1 MSRYRF
7 RDLLVCLAV
16 LAALVAPGWADE
28 KPAKAKAKTP
38 DPPKET
44 RLTIT
49 VKSVSG
55 RAHRM
60 VVRDEKTNWVPL
72 TAGEKL
78 DEMTVI
84 RTGFRSRVVLQFA
97 DNSEVEI
104 KRATK
109 MGIAEFRKKGKVVK
123 TRLGLKY
130 GAVRTTVQ
138 KARAINDFTVA
149 TPVATMAITG
159 SNPTQGFTGD
169 FGYKAHMPQG
179 HAIVTSGG
187 KNLALGSRSGTNNSL
202 SKWSVL
208 ATQGVK
214 PVLVGGGGS
223 MALSGSE
230 LAFMKSFGGGLV
242 GMTGVPGRG
251 PGGNT
256 VNRIQPPVIRR
267 LDPSE
272 LQHAPTLTQKPKQG
286 MNILPPTGPTDP
298 GGPIG
303 PADPL
308 GPADSPR

>member
-1 MSRYRF
+1 MSRYRYGS
-7 RDLLVCLAV
+7 LLICLAI
-16 LAALVAPGWADE
+16 LAGLAAPGWADE
-28 KPAKAKAKTP
+28 KPATAKAEAKAP
-38 DPPKET
+38 NPPKET
-44 RLTIT
+44 KLAIT
-49 VKSVSG
+49 VKAVSG

-60 VVRDEKTNWVPL
+60 VVTGEKTKWVPL
-72 TAGEKL
+72 AAGEKL

-84 RTGFRSRVVLQFA
+84 RTGFRSKVVLRFA
-97 DNSEVEI
+97 DNSVVEI

-109 MGIAEFRKKGKVVK
+109 MGIAEFRKTGKVVK

-159 SNPTQGFTGD
+159 SNPTQAFTGD

-179 HAIVTSGG
+179 HAIVTVGG
-187 KNLALGSRSGTNNSL
+187 KNLALGNRSGTDNSL
-202 SKWSVL
+202 TKWSAL

-223 MALSGSE
+223 MALSGNE
-230 LAFMKSFGGGLV
+230 LAFMKSFGGGLG

-251 PGGNT
+251 PGRNT
-256 VNRIQPPVIRR
+256 ANRGQPPILRR

-272 LQHAPTLTQKPKQG
+272 LKHAPTLTEKPTQRI
-286 MNILPPTGPTDP
+286 ILPPTGPTGP
-298 GGPIG
+298 GGPVK
-303 PADPL
+303 PADPPP
-308 GPADSPR
+308 GCPGE